1 MTRDDLPDGGAAQFA
16 AAVAAVREAVPAA
29 TVEVLIPDLGGDEAA
44 LGAVL
49 AARPDVL
56 NHNLETVP
64 RLYPQVRPQA
74 RYDRSLELLARAAA
88 WARSAPATRR
98 RSPAL
103 PARPLVKTGLM
114 VGLGETDDEVAA
126 VLADAAA
133 AGVDAVTVGQYLQP
147 RAGCLPVARYVSP
160 EEFAGYRRRGEELG
174 LTVVAAPFVRSSYK
188 AGELLEPRRVSPALP
203 LPTPQVVV
211 FDLDYT
217 LLRPSDQFE
226 APGYVRTG
234 ARFGLTLD
242 PARWPQAERA
252 AYKAVAARREETGLV
267 HDDQLLPVI
276 AHAIIQGLGGG
287 PRGAVELAT
296 RAIIAAWSDAQNFGL
311 YDDVLPCLDALRAAG
326 VRMALLSNALGHG
339 VEEIVA
345 HFALD
350 DYMAAAVS
358 SLETG
363 AVKPAPRMFSTLF
376 GLLGISARDAVM
388 VGDSVED
395 DVDGA
400 LACGCPAILLD
411 RSGRR
416 RDLAVPRIESLAE
429 LPAALGL

>member
-1 MTRDDLPDGGAAQFA
+1 MT
-16 AAVAAVREAVPAA
+16 
-29 TVEVLIPDLGGDEAA
+29 
-44 LGAVL
+44 
-49 AARPDVL
+49 
-56 NHNLETVP
+56 
-64 RLYPQVRPQA
+64 
-74 RYDRSLELLARAAA
+74 
-88 WARSAPATRR
+88 
-98 RSPAL
+98 
-103 PARPLVKTGLM
+103 
-114 VGLGETDDEVAA
+114 
-126 VLADAAA
+126 
-133 AGVDAVTVGQYLQP
+133 
-147 RAGCLPVARYVSP
+147 
-160 EEFAGYRRRGEELG
+160 
-174 LTVVAAPFVRSSYK
+174 
-188 AGELLEPRRVSPALP
+188 PALP
-203 LPTPQVVV
+203 LPTPRVVV

-234 ARFGLTLD
+234 ARSGLSLD
-242 PARWPQAERA
+242 PALWPQAERA

-296 RAIIAAWSDAQNFGL
+296 RAIISAWSDAENFGL

-376 GLLGISARDAVM
+376 GLLGISAGDAVM

-416 RDLAVPRIESLAE
+416 RDLPVPRIESLAE

>member
-1 MTRDDLPDGGAAQFA
+1 VSVWDQ
-16 AAVAAVREAVPAA
+16 
-29 TVEVLIPDLGGDEAA
+29 
-44 LGAVL
+44 
-49 AARPDVL
+49 
-56 NHNLETVP
+56 
-64 RLYPQVRPQA
+64 
-74 RYDRSLELLARAAA
+74 
-88 WARSAPATRR
+88 
-98 RSPAL
+98 
-103 PARPLVKTGLM
+103 PARQQ
-114 VGLGETDDEVAA
+114 AA
-126 VLADAAA
+126 SGAL
-133 AGVDAVTVGQYLQP
+133 LPFPKP
-147 RAGCLPVARYVSP
+147 RA
-160 EEFAGYRRRGEELG
+160 
-174 LTVVAAPFVRSSYK
+174 
-188 AGELLEPRRVSPALP
+188 
-203 LPTPQVVV
+203 VV

-226 APGYVRTG
+226 AAGYVRTG
-234 ARFGLTLD
+234 ARFGLELD

-252 AYKAVAARREETGLV
+252 AYKAVAARRAQTGLG
-267 HDDQLLPVI
+267 HADHLLRGI
-276 AHAIIQGLGGG
+276 AQSIIAGLGGG
-287 PRGAVELAT
+287 PAGAVALTA
-296 RAIIAAWSDAQNFGL
+296 RAIITAWSDAENFGL
-311 YDDVLPCLDALRAAG
+311 YDDVLPCLEALRAAG

-358 SLETG
+358 SFETG

-376 GLLGISARDAVM
+376 GLLGISPSDAVM

-416 RDLAVPRIESLAE
+416 RELAIPRIESLAE